1 MSDDTPQADEI
12 VEGVLAGW
20 RRDQQLPTEVHTLA
34 REFLDGDDDAREPLA
49 QELAK
54 LRTPI
59 EACIHTNDRTSS
71 YDLQALVSPS
81 PDTPPGLAAHRLA
94 QARAAYV
101 EAAIFQLRAGETVS

>member
-1 MSDDTPQADEI
+1 MSDDTPKADEI

-59 EACIHTNDRTSS
+59 EGVHAHQRRDF
-71 YDLQALVSPS
+71 LVQPAGARVSL
-81 PDTPPGLAAHRLA
+81 PGHAAGARGSH
-94 QARAAYV
+94 ARASARGV
-101 EAAIFQLRAGETVS
+101 RRGCHL

>member
-1 MSDDTPQADEI
+1 M
-12 VEGVLAGW
+12 
-20 RRDQQLPTEVHTLA
+20 
-34 REFLDGDDDAREPLA
+34 
-49 QELAK
+49 
-54 LRTPI
+54 
-59 EACIHTNDRTSS
+59 HTNDRTSS